1 MNSSIFRFT
10 LDLHRTQSQISI
22 PVMRGDTG
30 RTFRINLS
38 DGGNPYIIEDGC
50 LAKLSIKRPTR
61 SRLEEFCAVEDN
73 TTIVYSFEQ
82 NINTAISEGIHECDI
97 TLYGLDGK
105 ILGTAMFTMVVSERV
120 VRSNDIVLTDED
132 FTAVD
137 AMLKQEAA
145 RQLAEAERKEAETQ
159 RREAENERI
168 TAGEV
173 ALKAVSDAR
182 AEAERAENAATVAVE
197 RASEVATEEAMRIIG
212 ELGVVQTPGDSP
224 TAVMSQ
230 KATTDIYNRN
240 DKRITNL
247 EQGLPE
253 DNFIT
258 DDSVA
263 YVKDVPSNALPF
275 AEIKKVGG
283 MTYKEGNT
291 LKHAKVT
298 EIESVGVNLIKY
310 LGVIPH
316 SKTKNGVT
324 YTVNEDYS
332 ITING
337 TPTQDQWVVL
347 SDISTNNTQWNEATA
362 KPIPHDYYTA
372 SMEVI
377 SGSHNYTYGVICV
390 GFYTPSSAEGT
401 TTLELKDTQSITS
414 PHIATKINSIYV
426 VAPTGTVFNNFTFKL
441 QVQRG
446 TQATEIILPTVRTIE
461 IPTAVQTLDGYGVG
475 VSDEYYNYID
485 WESKVFIK
493 RVERVELDGTEE
505 IVQSGT
511 GTEGKNRFFVRIDS
525 KIKGDIYTR
534 IGVCNLFPVISTE
547 ETWMCVNG
555 IAFDNEVI
563 WFYFDEI
570 QTWDALKNLLER
582 YNAEGTP
589 VTVEYPLLEPQY
601 IDISKLI
608 TADNFIEVEGGGTI
622 TAVNENSLAVPS
634 EIEYQVEV

>member
-1 MNSSIFRFT
+1 
-10 LDLHRTQSQISI
+10 
-22 PVMRGDTG
+22 
-30 RTFRINLS
+30 
-38 DGGNPYIIEDGC
+38 
-50 LAKLSIKRPTR
+50 
-61 SRLEEFCAVEDN
+61 
-73 TTIVYSFEQ
+73 
-82 NINTAISEGIHECDI
+82 
-97 TLYGLDGK
+97 
-105 ILGTAMFTMVVSERV
+105 MVVNERV
-120 VRSNDIVLTDED
+120 INSDDIVLTDED

-197 RASEVATEEAMRIIG
+197 RATEVATEEAMRIIG
-212 ELGVVQTPGDSP
+212 ELGVVQTPGNSP
-224 TAVMSQ
+224 MAVMSQ
-230 KATTDIYNRN
+230 KAVTDCYNRN

-263 YVKDVPSNALPF
+263 YIKSVPSNALPY
-275 AEIKKVGG
+275 AEVKNLGG

-298 EIESVGVNLIKY
+298 KVISAGENLIKY
-310 LGVIPH
+310 AGVTPH

-324 YTVNEDYS
+324 YTINEDYS

-337 TPTQDQWVVL
+337 TSTQGHWIML
-347 SDISTNNTQWNEATA
+347 SDTSTNNTQWNEATA

-401 TTLELKDTQSITS
+401 RVLELKDTQSITL

-426 VAPTGTVFNNFTFKL
+426 IADAGTVFNNFTFKL

-446 TQATEIILPTVRTIE
+446 TQATEIITPTTHTIE
-461 IPTAVQTLDGYGVG
+461 IPAAVQALDGYGVG
-475 VSDEYYNYID
+475 VNDECYNYID
-485 WESKVFIK
+485 WENEVFVK

-505 IVQSGT
+505 IWQNPT
-511 GTEGKNRFFVRIDS
+511 GTEGKYRFLIRIGS
-525 KIKGDIYTR
+525 RVKGDVYTR
-534 IGVCNLFPVISTE
+534 IGVCNLFPVISAA
-547 ETWMCVNG
+547 ETWELVNG
-555 IAFDNEVI
+555 VAPNDDVI
-563 WFYFDEI
+563 WFYSDEI
-570 QTWDALKNLLER
+570 QTWEALKNLLES
-582 YNAEGTP
+582 YHAEGTP
-589 VTVEYPLLEPQY
+589 ITVEYPLLTPIET
-601 IDISKLI
+601 DISHLI
-608 TADNFIEVEGGGTI
+608 TADNFIGVEGGGTI